1 MKGGAAELFVLGNAS
16 IDVTLNVPRLPAPG
30 ETLMAHGI
38 LRAPGGKGLNQ
49 AVVAARAGAP
59 VRFCAPVGR
68 EPETALLHAAMAR
81 ETFADLRLILAEQ
94 PTDLS
99 TLIVA
104 EGGENC
110 IISTGDCAEALTP
123 YIAKT
128 FARPL
133 RAQDWL
139 LVQGNL
145 SEAATWAA
153 VSLARN
159 VVFNTAPI
167 RWISRRILAAST
179 VVVANQVEAAEI
191 TGHSDPQAA
200 VAALGGAIGIVTLGA
215 AGCLLAEGGRTRQI
229 PAPAVT
235 AVDTTGA
242 GDAFCGTLAAA
253 LATGV
258 PIDIAIAD
266 AQQAAALSVTR
277 PGCYGALPS
286 AAELQSL
293 IQGAV
298 P

>member
-30 ETLMAHGI
+30 ETLMARGI
-38 LRAPGGKGLNQ
+38 VRAPGGKGLNQ
-49 AVVAARAGAP
+49 AVVAARAGAR

-68 EPETALLHAAMAR
+68 EPEVALLHAAMAR
-81 ETFADLRLILAEQ
+81 EPFADLRLILAEQ

-153 VSLARN
+153 LSLARN

-191 TGHSDPQAA
+191 TGLTDPHEA
-200 VAALGGAIGIVTLGA
+200 VAALGGTIGIVTLGA
-215 AGCLLAEGGRTRQI
+215 AGCLLAEGGRTRHI